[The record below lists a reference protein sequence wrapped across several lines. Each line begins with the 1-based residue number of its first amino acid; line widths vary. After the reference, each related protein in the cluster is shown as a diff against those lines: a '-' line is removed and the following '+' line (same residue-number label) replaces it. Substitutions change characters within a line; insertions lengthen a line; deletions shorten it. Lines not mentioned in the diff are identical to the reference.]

1 MTTSDDIPLCSRT
14 PNPDRDSAPIRLDL
28 PMNLVSALDGLAH
41 IDRKTRKDLC
51 ETAVRDYIE
60 RRLHEFNV
68 VLKMAGR
75 NAVVSDSGD

>member
-1 MTTSDDIPLCSRT
+1 MSDSDIPLCSRAA
-14 PNPDRDSAPIRLDL
+14 NPDRETAPIRLDL

-75 NAVVSDSGD
+75 NAVVSDFGEG